1 MYVWQ
6 PPGEFLY
13 QRGWSYD
20 HHTKRCYWNQPEGCT
35 HVSVIFHLVCGSKT
49 NPLLF
54 FLFLFFFFS
63 QFFAWECVKK
73 RGENKPAA
81 VSLKGISQEK
91 EKKKRK
97 AILPWVFFTHAGG
110 EKKRSHISVEA
121 LRLLVVW
128 PSPLAEKLSRG
139 LPTVHSLRMW
149 FRSLVH
155 ELEKKLEI
163 FFRSQRVI

>member
-54 FLFLFFFFS
+54 FLFLFFFFAV
-63 QFFAWECVKK
+63 FCLRMREKA
-73 RGENKPAA
+73 RGEQACSCLFK
-81 VSLKGISQEK
+81 VLSQEK
-91 EKKKRK
+91 EKKKEKNFK
-97 AILPWVFFTHAGG
+97 AIPLVFFTHAG
-110 EKKRSHISVEA
+110 KKSHISVEA